1 MSDYPM
7 LISNKLH
14 SFRNFDLQIY
24 VYNTF
29 VGIKKF
35 TIAVFLE
42 NFPFNKEKTAGLIR
56 YL

>member
-1 MSDYPM
+1 M
-7 LISNKLH
+7 
-14 SFRNFDLQIY
+14 QIY

-35 TIAVFLE
+35 TIAVSLE

>member
-1 MSDYPM
+1 M
-7 LISNKLH
+7 
-14 SFRNFDLQIY
+14 QIY

-56 YL
+56 YV